1 MNKYKEI
8 FAFFQKK
15 YVRITFKIIL
25 YGFAAYG
32 FILTAAYFAVKL
44 HLTDDPGVV
53 DKNDRYFQEMAEKYK
68 KNNGVKY
75 KTPDNEAVVYY
86 KIAVLHQYAPLNANL
101 ILHTFNKTKNV
112 ELAQRMFDAINVH
125 LQNNK
130 DYLRQLEEADKL
142 KIKSLEKFDTNL
154 FSWMNM
160 EEWRDYKIIM
170 QKEYKLL
177 DSVGRLTGV
186 EPRLI
191 AAMLT
196 AEQIRLFD
204 NNREAYKKWIG
215 PLKILSVQS
224 KFSWGVTGIKPETA
238 MKIEKFIKTDTS
250 VFYPGKKYEH
260 LLDFRTQDIDK
271 ERFDRLTDFHNHYYS
286 YLYAAMNI
294 RMLVSQ
300 WKKAGY
306 DITDRPEIIATL
318 FNVGFEASKPKPNP
332 RVGGSGIMIK
342 GTRYTFGAVAYE
354 FYYSGELTDL
364 LPYWKNRIID

>member
-8 FAFFQKK
+8 LAFFQKK

-75 KTPDNEAVVYY
+75 KTPDNEAVVYN

-112 ELAQRMFDAINVH
+112 ELAQRMFDAVNVH

-170 QKEYKLL
+170 KKEYKLL

-191 AAMLT
+191 A
-196 AEQIRLFD
+196 
-204 NNREAYKKWIG
+204 
-215 PLKILSVQS
+215 
-224 KFSWGVTGIKPETA
+224 
-238 MKIEKFIKTDTS
+238 
-250 VFYPGKKYEH
+250 
-260 LLDFRTQDIDK
+260 
-271 ERFDRLTDFHNHYYS
+271 
-286 YLYAAMNI
+286 
-294 RMLVSQ
+294 
-300 WKKAGY
+300 
-306 DITDRPEIIATL
+306 
-318 FNVGFEASKPKPNP
+318 
-332 RVGGSGIMIK
+332 
-342 GTRYTFGAVAYE
+342 
-354 FYYSGELTDL
+354 
-364 LPYWKNRIID
+364 